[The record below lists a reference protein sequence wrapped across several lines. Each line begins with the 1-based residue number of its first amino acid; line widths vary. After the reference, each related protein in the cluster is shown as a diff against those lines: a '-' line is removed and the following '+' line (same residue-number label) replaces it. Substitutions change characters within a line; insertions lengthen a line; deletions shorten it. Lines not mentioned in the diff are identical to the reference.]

1 MIIDLINVQ
10 ALGWCIILENIQLLF
25 GQNDF
30 KGSFYAV
37 AIGSELIGQCILIGY
52 IRYIDIS

>member
-25 GQNDF
+25 RQNDF

-37 AIGSELIGQCILIGY
+37 AIFRAYRTVYTYRLY
-52 IRYIDIS
+52 TVYRY